1 MIGIRRKEKQ
11 IRGKEE
17 SIKNGQMRDRE
28 THRERERGI
37 KKGKECKKVTV
48 RDRVEKQ
55 EESNKRREVDQ
66 IGK

>member
-1 MIGIRRKEKQ
+1 
-11 IRGKEE
+11 
-17 SIKNGQMRDRE
+17 MRDRE

-48 RDRVEKQ
+48 RDRAKKQ
-55 EESNKRREVDQ
+55 EESNERREVER